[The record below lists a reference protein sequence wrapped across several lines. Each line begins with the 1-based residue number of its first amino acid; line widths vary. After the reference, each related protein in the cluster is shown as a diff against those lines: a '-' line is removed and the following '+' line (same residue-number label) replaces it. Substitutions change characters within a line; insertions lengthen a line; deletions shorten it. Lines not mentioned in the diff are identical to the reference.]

1 MNKFDQWIDNY
12 PDFPKKGILF
22 RDISPLLASPEGMS
36 LLKKE
41 FVKLIAVLKPDLI
54 AGIDARGFLFSTLI
68 SESLNIGSLMIRKSG
83 KLPGEV
89 IERSY
94 DLEYGSNTLAMQKL
108 NNLKD
113 KKVVIMDDL
122 LATGGTMQCA
132 KDLIESQGAKVCGCA
147 VVVELNFLEASKFL
161 ECPVI
166 SLASYDV

>member
-1 MNKFDQWIDNY
+1 MNNFEQWIDSY
-12 PDFPKKGILF
+12 PDFPKAGILF
-22 RDISPLLASPEGMS
+22 RDISPLLASPTGMS

-41 FVKLIAVLKPDLI
+41 FSRSIKEWKPDLI

-68 SESLNIGSLMIRKSG
+68 GESLNIGSLMIRKSG

-132 KDLIESQGAKVCGCA
+132 KDLIESQGAEVCGCA

-166 SLASYDV
+166 SLASYEI